1 MAKAKKTIQFNS
13 KIGQDYLDS
22 LNALRAEQPPM
33 AIKISFSVQGD
44 IPEDVLMRWANEA
57 FEHEA
62 LITVKLE
69 GTSAQKS
76 HEFSHRLHS
85 PQIPLPLQEPAEI
98 AEAAEQ
104 SSNGHQDPANLEP
117 TEEESAAALEEAAQA
132 AAAETATPSGRGRR
146 TRASAE
152 QSEEATAAAE

>member
-44 IPEDVLMRWANEA
+44 IPEDVIMRWANEA

-85 PQIPLPLQEPAEI
+85 PQIPLPLQEAADI
-98 AEAAEQ
+98 VEAAEQ
-104 SSNGHQDPANLEP
+104 STNGHLPTGELPDAAEP
-117 TEEESAAALEEAAQA
+117 TEEEAAEALEEAAQA
-132 AAAETATPSGRGRR
+132 E
-146 TRASAE
+146 
-152 QSEEATAAAE
+152 

>member
-1 MAKAKKTIQFNS
+1 MAKAKKSIQFNS

-33 AIKISFSVQGD
+33 AIKVSFSVQGD
-44 IPEDVLMRWANEA
+44 IPEDVIMRWANEA

-85 PQIPLPLQEPAEI
+85 PQIPLPLQEAAEI
-98 AEAAEQ
+98 VEA
-104 SSNGHQDPANLEP
+104 STNGHQDPANLEP

-132 AAAETATPSGRGRR
+132 AAAETSRPRGRGGRR
-146 TRASAE
+146 TRANA
-152 QSEEATAAAE
+152 EEATAAAE